1 MQTQIHPLESY
12 FRQAIRNSY
21 ETKLGLFD
29 PEVTAYVARV
39 LCEFSE
45 PDSLYQVHDSLGQPI
60 QDLDEMIKASD
71 PVHGNARSFDVE
83 RAVRKQI
90 GNYALFV
97 AGMYPEAI
105 DAGRY
110 PRRLHLGDL
119 IRAGKESFFIVSQFN
134 LFEYEEEAP
143 MFSRLSECFERWI
156 LGLTLA
162 REDMGPNRPALPAP
176 PRD

>member
-1 MQTQIHPLESY
+1 MQTQVHPLEPY
-12 FRQAIRNSY
+12 FRQAVRSSY

-39 LCEFSE
+39 LCEFIE
-45 PDSLYQVHDSLGQPI
+45 PDSLFKLRDASGKPI
-60 QDLDEMIKASD
+60 EDLDAMIKASD
-71 PVHGNARSFDVE
+71 PVHGTARGFDEE

-105 DAGRY
+105 DADRY
-110 PRRLHLGDL
+110 PSRLHLGDL
-119 IRAGKESFFIVSQFN
+119 IRAGKESFYIVSQFN

-143 MFSRLSECFERWI
+143 MFARLSENFERCI

-162 REDMGPNRPALPAP
+162 REDMGPNRPTMSTV
-176 PRD
+176 PRK

>member
-1 MQTQIHPLESY
+1 MQTQVHPLEPY

-29 PEVTAYVARV
+29 PEVTTYVARL
-39 LCEFSE
+39 LCEFIE
-45 PDSLYQVHDSLGQPI
+45 PDSLYKVRDLSGQPI
-60 QDLDEMIKASD
+60 QDLEEMIKAAD
-71 PVHGNARSFDVE
+71 PVYGTARSFDEE

-97 AGMYPEAI
+97 TGMYPEAI
-105 DAGRY
+105 DADRY

-119 IRAGKESFFIVSQFN
+119 IRAGKESYHIVSQFN

-143 MFSRLSECFERWI
+143 MFARLSENFERCI

-162 REDMGPNRPALPAP
+162 REDMGPNRPTLPLP
-176 PRD
+176 HRN